1 MTRPSKQPTPPKDPA
16 VEAEFLRKTVL
27 GILSVLE
34 TKGLLSSQEVD
45 GILRAARAAA
55 TPPPT
60 PRLGGPAA
68 TTQWVRP
75 GQPHQPADR
84 SGPVAIPDI
93 RRAPEP
99 EPDEKPPVIDIDL
112 K

>member
-1 MTRPSKQPTPPKDPA
+1 MTSPKKDPTPKDPA

-55 TPPPT
+55 TPKPPQ
-60 PRLGGPAA
+60 RLGGPAA
-68 TTQWVRP
+68 TAHWVRP
-75 GQPHQPADR
+75 GQPHEPMDR
-84 SGPVAIPDI
+84 TTPVAIPNLK
-93 RRAPEP
+93 RTAEEPAAPP
-99 EPDEKPPVIDIDL
+99 MPVLDIDL